1 MRSPV
6 FIAAVGLV
14 LLAGCKSPDPTSFEY
29 IKGDLTPELVATT
42 ETSDDMARNIA
53 VVWNQNLRGAWN
65 DLGRVWYW
73 DQPSSL
79 SPFPI
84 IHTSGQ
90 PE

>member
-1 MRSPV
+1 MRSSAL
-6 FIAAVGLV
+6 FATLGLV
-14 LLAGCKSPDPTSFEY
+14 LLAGCHSDPYSFDAIKS
-29 IKGDLTPELVATT
+29 DLTPELVATT

-65 DLGRVWYW
+65 DLGRTFYW

-79 SPFPI
+79 SPFSV